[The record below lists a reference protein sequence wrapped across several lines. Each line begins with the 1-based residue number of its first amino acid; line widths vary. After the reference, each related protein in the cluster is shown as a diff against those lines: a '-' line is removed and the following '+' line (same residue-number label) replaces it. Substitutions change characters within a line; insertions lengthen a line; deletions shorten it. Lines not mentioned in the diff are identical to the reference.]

1 MQIDNSHIY
10 VEFDQQLQFDVKFKL
25 KGCVA
30 VVLVSQ
36 GGLSA
41 LTRTLPL
48 IAEV

>member
-10 VEFDQQLQFDVKFKL
+10 VAFDQQLPFDVKLKL

-41 LTRTLPL
+41 GLHKLGRCL
-48 IAEV
+48 